1 MHMRVSRAKFVVLI
15 IMSII
20 GLAAASEVVITY
32 NLMGQAPP
40 FCKAGSIG
48 GIVLDCEAVLGSKYS
63 QIFGIPLELFAVV
76 YFVINLFLVYL
87 VSFGSEGVFGR
98 ALGILFAWRFVGLMI
113 VPYLVL
119 IELFVLKAVCI
130 YCTTMHVAIIADFIV
145 ISYFLFFGKNALWSK
160 MDEGEMLA
168 PGPVTGSQKA

>member
-1 MHMRVSRAKFVVLI
+1 MRVSRGKFVILI

-32 NLMGQAPP
+32 NIMNHAPP
-40 FCKAGSIG
+40 FCKEGSFAGIA
-48 GIVLDCEAVLGSKYS
+48 LDCEAVLGSKYS
-63 QIFGIPLELFAVV
+63 EIFGVPLELFAVV

-87 VSFGSEGVFGR
+87 VSFGSQNIFGR

-113 VPYLVL
+113 VPYLVF

-130 YCTTMHVAIIADFIV
+130 YCTTMHAAIIADFIV

-160 MDEGEMLA
+160 IDETEMSVPEMPKPMA
-168 PGPVTGSQKA
+168 

>member
-1 MHMRVSRAKFVVLI
+1 MNMRVSRAKFVILI

-32 NLMGQAPP
+32 NIMNQAPP
-40 FCKAGSIG
+40 FCKAGSIL
-48 GIVLDCEAVLGSKYS
+48 GISLDCETVLGSKYS
-63 QIFGIPLELFAVV
+63 EIFGVPLELFAVV

-87 VSFGSEGVFGR
+87 VSFGGDNVFGR

-113 VPYLVL
+113 VPYLVF
-119 IELFVLKAVCI
+119 IELFVLKAVCV
-130 YCTTMHVAIIADFIV
+130 YCTTMHVAIVADFIV

-160 MDEGEMLA
+160 VDEPEVPA
-168 PGPVTGSQKA
+168 PAPAHPLH

>member
-1 MHMRVSRAKFVVLI
+1 MRVSRAKFVILI

-32 NLMGQAPP
+32 NIMNQAPP
-40 FCKAGSIG
+40 FCKAGSFG
-48 GIVLDCEAVLGSKYS
+48 GISFDCEAVLGSKYS

-76 YFVINLFLVYL
+76 YFVINLILVYI
-87 VSFGSEGVFGR
+87 VSFGSESVFGR

-113 VPYLVL
+113 VPYLVF
-119 IELFVLKAVCI
+119 IELFVLKAVCV

-160 MDEGEMLA
+160 MDEAEVPGA
-168 PGPVTGSQKA
+168 GPVQPMP

>member
-1 MHMRVSRAKFVVLI
+1 MNMRVSRTKFVILI

-32 NLMGQAPP
+32 NIMNQTPP

-48 GIVLDCEAVLGSKYS
+48 GISLDCEAVLGSKYS
-63 QIFGIPLELFAVV
+63 EIFGVPLELFAVV

-87 VSFGSEGVFGR
+87 VSFGSESVFGR

-113 VPYLVL
+113 VPYLVF

-130 YCTTMHVAIIADFIV
+130 YCTTMHVAIVADFIV

-160 MDEGEMLA
+160 MDEAELAA
-168 PGPVTGSQKA
+168 PGPPQPLT

>member
-1 MHMRVSRAKFVVLI
+1 MRVSRTKFIILI

-20 GLAAASEVVITY
+20 GLAAATEVVITY
-32 NLMGQAPP
+32 SVMGQAPP
-40 FCKAGSIG
+40 LCKEGTIG
-48 GIVLDCEAVLGSKYS
+48 GIALDCEAVLGSKYS
-63 QIFGIPLELFAVV
+63 EIFGVPLELFAVV

-113 VPYLVL
+113 VPYLVF
-119 IELFVLKAVCI
+119 IELFVLKAVCV
-130 YCTTMHVAIIADFIV
+130 YCTTMHVAIVADFIV

-160 MDEGEMLA
+160 LDEGEEPA
-168 PGPVTGSQKA
+168 VGTSQPKV

>member
-1 MHMRVSRAKFVVLI
+1 MRISKRKFVILI

-32 NLMGQAPP
+32 NIMKSAPP
-40 FCKAGSIG
+40 FCKAGSYG
-48 GIVLDCEAVLGSKYS
+48 GISFDCEAVLGSKYS
-63 QIFGIPLELFAVV
+63 EIFGVPLELFAVA
-76 YFVINLFLVYL
+76 YFIINLFLVYL
-87 VSFGSEGVFGR
+87 VSFGSENVFGR

-113 VPYLVL
+113 VPYLVF

-130 YCTTMHVAIIADFIV
+130 YCTTMHVAIVADFIV

-160 MDEGEMLA
+160 MDEVEA
-168 PGPVTGSQKA
+168 PSSVPKPTPV